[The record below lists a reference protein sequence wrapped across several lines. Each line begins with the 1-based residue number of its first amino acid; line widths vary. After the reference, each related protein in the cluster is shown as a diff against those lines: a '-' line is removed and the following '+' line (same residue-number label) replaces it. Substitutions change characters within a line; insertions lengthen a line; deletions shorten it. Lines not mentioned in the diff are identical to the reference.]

1 MSKISQINKFIS
13 NLDFDTTNKNDL
25 VPMYVTYSLI
35 RTQSMFEYTNLPD
48 TIPKNFLEMYLQC
61 NGNCIIAKVNDNLYA
76 FTGGLGGKPN
86 EYYFPTQYT
95 VANPALNLSKVYT
108 IDKDCVLIPNDSL
121 YIGLLPLIVK
131 YSNQLAENDITLTI
145 ADINA
150 RITSLISASDDKT
163 YKSATEYINQIKNGK
178 LGVIA
183 ENALLDG
190 IKAQPYSSTASNQIT
205 NLIEYHQYLKASL
218 FNDLGLNANYNM
230 KRESINSGE
239 SQLNNDA
246 LYPLI
251 DDMLNSRK
259 QAIDKVNKM
268 FNTNISVELSSSWKD
283 NKIELELCQQ
293 NLESEGET
301 VNENEG
307 NISESE

>member
-48 TIPKNFLEMYLQC
+48 TIPKKFLEMYLQC

-76 FTGGLGGKPN
+76 FTGGLGGEPN
-86 EYYFPTQYT
+86 PYYFPTKYT

-121 YIGLLPLIVK
+121 YMGLLPLIVK

-178 LGVIA
+178 LGIIA

-190 IKAQPYSSTASNQIT
+190 IKAQPYSTTAGNQIT

-246 LYPLI
+246 LFPLI

-259 QAIDKVNKM
+259 QAIQKVNDM
-268 FNTNISVELSSSWKD
+268 FGTDITVDLSSSWKD
-283 NKIELELCQQ
+283 NKTELELCQQ
-293 NLESEGET
+293 NLDKDSDTE
-301 VNENEG
+301 NENER

>member
-1 MSKISQINKFIS
+1 
-13 NLDFDTTNKNDL
+13 
-25 VPMYVTYSLI
+25 
-35 RTQSMFEYTNLPD
+35 
-48 TIPKNFLEMYLQC
+48 MYLQC
-61 NGNCIIAKVNDNLYA
+61 NGNCIITKVNDNLYA
-76 FTGGLGGKPN
+76 FTGGLSGIPN

-108 IDKDCVLIPNDSL
+108 INKDCVLIPNDSL

-163 YKSATEYINQIKNGK
+163 YKSALEYINQIQNGK
-178 LGVIA
+178 LGIIA

-190 IKAQPYSSTASNQIT
+190 IKAQPYSASASNQIT

-293 NLESEGET
+293 NLENEGDTE
-301 VNENEG
+301 NENER
-307 NISESE
+307 NISEPE

>member
-35 RTQSMFEYTNLPD
+35 RTQSMFEYTNLPS
-48 TIPKNFLEMYLQC
+48 TILKNFLEMYLQC
-61 NGNCIIAKVNDNLYA
+61 NGNCIITKVNDNLYA
-76 FTGGLGGKPN
+76 FTGGLGGIPN

-121 YIGLLPLIVK
+121 YMGLLPLIVK

-293 NLESEGET
+293 NLENEGDTE
-301 VNENEG
+301 NENER